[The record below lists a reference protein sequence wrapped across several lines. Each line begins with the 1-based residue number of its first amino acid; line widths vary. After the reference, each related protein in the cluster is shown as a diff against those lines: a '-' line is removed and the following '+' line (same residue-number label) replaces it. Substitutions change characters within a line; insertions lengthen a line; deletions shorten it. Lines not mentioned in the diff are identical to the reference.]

1 MPVFHHHQYVRR
13 RCDVNIH
20 LWLLIAYSILLTLI
34 GLWVGRLVR
43 GSGDFFVAG
52 RTLGAGLLFSTV
64 LAANIGAGT
73 TVGAAG
79 MAFRDGI
86 SAWWWNGTAGIAS
99 FVLAFWVGPRIWR
112 LAKAHGFYT
121 AGDFLEFRYGPT
133 VRTIIA
139 SLIWVGTLFILAGQL
154 IAGAAVLEV
163 VAGVPRA
170 TGAAIGAVAMMVYFV
185 AGGLLSSA
193 WVNVVQLAVLM
204 AGFLVA
210 VPMVYAAVG
219 GIGGI
224 MAAPGLPDGFLNP
237 FHTHPTEA
245 VSGWKLLA
253 AYGPAFMLSPGLLQK
268 AYGARD
274 ERAVRVGIGMQ
285 GLCLLVF
292 SFVPVFFGMAGRIL
306 HPDIASLNLVLPT
319 VLARDLTPWL
329 GALALAAV
337 FSAEVSTCDA
347 ILFMLSTSLSKDLFK
362 RVVKPDASDRQVL
375 LVARLAAIAGGA
387 IGMVLAMW
395 LSTIVAALTIFYS
408 LVGVSLFV
416 PVVAG
421 LAGRRGGAPEALA
434 SIAAGIATL
443 LAVHLAT
450 GGRGFG
456 VFNPSLIGLMAAT
469 AGFVIVWVA
478 RGRRDGLENVQ

>member
-1 MPVFHHHQYVRR
+1 MPVFHHDQ
-13 RCDVNIH
+13 DVNIH
-20 LWLLIAYSILLTLI
+20 LWLLIGYSILLTLI

-52 RTLGAGLLFSTV
+52 RALGPGLLFSTV

-99 FVLAFWVGPRIWR
+99 FFLAFWVGPRIWR

-170 TGAAIGAVAMMVYFV
+170 AGVAIGAVVMTAYFV

-193 WVNVVQLAVLM
+193 WVNVVQLIVLM
-204 AGFLVA
+204 VGFILAIPTIYVL
-210 VPMVYAAVG
+210 VG
-219 GIGGI
+219 GIEGI
-224 MAAPGLPDGFLNP
+224 MAAPRLPEGFLNP
-237 FHTHPTEA
+237 FHTHPTES

-253 AYGPAFMLSPGLLQK
+253 VLGPAFMLSPGLVQK

-274 ERAVRVGIGMQ
+274 QRAVRVGIGLQ
-285 GLCLLVF
+285 GLCLLFF
-292 SFVPVFFGMAGRIL
+292 SFIPVFFGIAGRML
-306 HPDIASLNLVLPT
+306 HPDITSQNLVMPT
-319 VLARDLTPWL
+319 VLARDLSPWL
-329 GALALAAV
+329 GALGLAAV

-347 ILFMLSTSLSKDLFK
+347 ILFMLSTSLSQDLYK
-362 RVVKPDASDRQVL
+362 RVINPAASDRQVL
-375 LVARLAAIAGGA
+375 FVARLAAIVGGA
-387 IGMVLAMW
+387 IGMGIAMW
-395 LSTIVAALTIFYS
+395 VVGEIVVALQIFYS

-421 LAGRRGGAPEALA
+421 LAGRRGGAPEALT

-443 LAVHLAT
+443 LAVQLAT
-450 GGRGFG
+450 EGRGYG
-456 VFNPSLIGLMAAT
+456 IFNPSLIGLIAAA
-469 AGFVIVWVA
+469 AGFLIVWMA
-478 RGRRDGLENVQ
+478 RGRRDRLENA

>member
-1 MPVFHHHQYVRR
+1 MS
-13 RCDVNIH
+13 IH
-20 LWLLIAYSILLTLI
+20 LGLLIAYSILLTLI

-52 RTLGAGLLFSTV
+52 RTLGAPLLFSTV

-79 MAFRDGI
+79 LAFRDGL
-86 SAWWWNGTAGIAS
+86 SAWWWNGTAGLAS
-99 FVLAFWVGPRIWR
+99 LALAFWVGPRIWR

-121 AGDFLEFRYGPT
+121 AGDFLEFRYGAT
-133 VRTIIA
+133 VRAIVA

-163 VAGVPRA
+163 VAGIPRA
-170 TGAAIGAVAMMVYFV
+170 TGALIGAAAMTIYFV

-193 WVNVVQLAVLM
+193 WVNLVQLIVLM
-204 AGFLVA
+204 AGFLLA
-210 VPMVYAAVG
+210 IPPLYAAVG
-219 GIGGI
+219 GWPGI
-224 MAAPGLPDGFLNP
+224 SSAALPSGFLDLMHSGGP
-237 FHTHPTEA
+237 G
-245 VSGWKLLA
+245 SGWTLLA
-253 AYGPAFMLSPGLLQK
+253 VFGPSFMISPGLVQK

-274 ERAVRVGIGMQ
+274 ERAVRIGIGLQ
-285 GLCLLVF
+285 GVFLLFF
-292 SFVPVFFGMAGRIL
+292 SFIPVFFGIAARIL
-306 HPDIASLNLVLPT
+306 HPGIASQNLVLPT
-319 VLARDLTPWL
+319 LLASDLSPWL
-329 GALALAAV
+329 GALGLAAV

-347 ILFMLSTSLSKDLFK
+347 ILFMLSTSMSKDLYK
-362 RVVKPDASDRQVL
+362 RFINPAAADHQVL
-375 LVARLAAIAGGA
+375 FVARAAAVAGGIAGV
-387 IGMVLAMW
+387 VLAI
-395 LSTIVAALTIFYS
+395 LLESLITALFIFYS

-450 GGRGFG
+450 NGAGYGI
-456 VFNPSLIGLMAAT
+456 FNPNLVGLIAA
-469 AGFVIVWVA
+469 ALGFLLVYMA
-478 RGRRDGLENVQ
+478 RGRRAGVETA